1 MEEGGLSFLALSAG
15 EISDLS
21 PYIGIV
27 EICYHPGDCLKD
39 FFPKENGL
47 SLGKFHAS
55 SFE

>member
-47 SLGKFHAS
+47 SHAS